1 MVHFNNFFTILLA
14 ISALLTSCSDEE
26 LLEKKIKVTEGVP
39 VTVCLPFE
47 RHETTEIET
56 RATDISKENKVNS
69 LAVIVFWKR
78 PDGTVKKEGETVFIE
93 KPSGTT
99 LTLNTKSG
107 YNYIYAVANYKS
119 SLFDL
124 EEQLKNASTIKDIQ
138 ELKIQLPENNISV
151 LDDQFLMSGWFVAD
165 DETIRKEEGQCV
177 VDVNGGVS
185 SGHIDLKHVMA
196 SITFNIKKGG
206 SVEDFVA
213 DTWQVMSVP
222 ESSYLMEKGN
232 DCGGSKESDYF
243 NSKENSTFKLDTE
256 KDIYNFSFL
265 MMENRKDI
273 ITANSPTSFDEREKM
288 VNKASSSK
296 EFIYADSRST
306 YVVLKGTYKGKTSH
320 EINGDTGEKDV
331 LAYTTYYIH
340 LGDWR
345 KDNGKDYGNFKIFR
359 NNRYIYTVTIL
370 GVEKL
375 LVEVLTDDQ
384 AWGSDGE
391 MYLSSSNVTT
401 FDAHYGTT
409 VISFK
414 KSEMTALAKECGSED
429 NFVKTFKI
437 LAATPKNSFI
447 ADDTDLDWVTYRR
460 NPNDENRE
468 LYAKYKDTNSPG
480 YDDELLDADS
490 FKRDLYRSVT
500 VNSNNV
506 PDPYDEDGMIY
517 YTCFIDEY
525 FYYTNDQKTI
535 PADYSMFINQSPRTI
550 QISSNYYRND
560 KFPSGES
567 SINLATYVF
576 TQKSIWTVYNLEN
589 AHEINAW
596 GTESIMEGGRVEST
610 PTGDWDNKDPLQ
622 GRNNMV
628 NYYNNTSF
636 SYNWDGVVDYKTNK
650 MKDGFN
656 TSFYVCMNRNRD
668 LDGNGKIDKDEIRWY
683 LPALNQYMGFWMGID
698 VLPEEVRLYTGN
710 KRLPDEANEYIY
722 LSSTNRKVSGYWS
735 AMVFWA
741 SAGSSTSSYHQ
752 AAIEFNPHTYKE
764 LSYRCVRNLKEIT
777 GDVNDYVVSDGSLS
791 SKGESNTY
799 QYFIN
804 KYLNPRAMRANV
816 ILPLGSNHTHLDE
829 ENRLPA
835 KFQISTLSSFEGMW
849 EILPSKPCPEGWR
862 LPNQRE
868 ISIIAFHRRDNSSE
882 QSNLLSATKSGLYQ
896 DGKLE
901 NRRAYYYK
909 DNVSLQPL
917 RNNISARYRCVK
929 DESVG
934 R

>member
-56 RATDISKENKVNS
+56 KATDISKDNKVNS

-196 SITFNIKKGG
+196 SITFNIKKGEF
-206 SVEDFVA
+206 VEDFVA

-256 KDIYNFSFL
+256 KDIYNLSFL

-320 EINGDTGEKDV
+320 EINGDTGKKDV

-414 KSEMTALAKECGSED
+414 KSEMTALAAVCGSEEK
-429 NFVKTFKI
+429 FVETFKI
-437 LAATPKNSFI
+437 LAATPRNSFI
-447 ADDTDLDWVTYRR
+447 ADETDLDWVTYRR
-460 NPNDENRE
+460 NPNDENRK
-468 LYAKYKDTNSPG
+468 LYAKYKDANSPG

-500 VNSNNV
+500 VTSNNV
-506 PDPYDEDGMIY
+506 PDPYDQDGMIY

-576 TQKSIWTVYNLEN
+576 TQKSIWTVYNLKN

-596 GTESIMEGGRVEST
+596 GTESRMEGEVVASRAM
-610 PTGDWDNKDPLQ
+610 PTNELDNENMLQ

-628 NYYNNTSF
+628 NYYDNTGF
-636 SYNWDGVVDYKTNK
+636 SYKWSKVVDYKTNIIE
-650 MKDGFN
+650 DEFN
-656 TSFYVCMNRNRD
+656 TSFYACMNRNRD
-668 LDGNGKIDKDEIRWY
+668 LNGDGHIDEEEIRWY
-683 LPALNQYMGFWMGID
+683 LPALNQYMGYWMGVD

-710 KRLPDEANEYIY
+710 KRLPNAGNDYIY
-722 LSSTNRKVSGYWS
+722 LSSTKSDVSNS

-741 SAGSSTSSYHQ
+741 SAGSSTGTYSQ
-752 AAIEFNPHTYKE
+752 AKNLTGRERYP
-764 LSYRCVRNLKEIT
+764 YRCVRNLRSIT
-777 GDVNDYVVSDGSLS
+777 DKVDDFVKSEGSLS
-791 SKGESNTY
+791 GSDYELNTY
-799 QYFIN
+799 EYFTN
-804 KYLNPRAMRANV
+804 KYLNPRAIRANV
-816 ILPLGSNHTHLDE
+816 TFPLDDIHTHLDE
-829 ENRLPA
+829 ENRLPM
-835 KFQISTLSSFEGMW
+835 KFRVSILNEDNREYTWGS
-849 EILPSKPCPEGWR
+849 LPSQPCPDGWR

-868 ISIIAFHRRDNSSE
+868 LSIIVFHRGDGTSE
-882 QSNLLSATKSGLYQ
+882 NYKMLSATKSGLYE
-896 DGKLE
+896 GNELE
-901 NRRAYYYK
+901 KRRAYFLDK
-909 DNVSLQPL
+909 NVSLQPL
-917 RNNISARYRCVK
+917 SDKIQARYRCVK
-929 DESVG
+929 DLK
-934 R
+934 